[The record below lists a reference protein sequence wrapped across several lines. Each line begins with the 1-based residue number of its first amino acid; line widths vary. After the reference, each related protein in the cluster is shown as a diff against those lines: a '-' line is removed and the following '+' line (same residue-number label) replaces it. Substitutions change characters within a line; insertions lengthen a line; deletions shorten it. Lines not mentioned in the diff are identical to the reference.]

1 MTDALKPFMP
11 EELPGYFEKPGILE
25 GLAKDHP
32 AAIVRQLANY
42 TLSLRNTRT
51 PDPRIAELEAENEML
66 RHKAELWNFGT
77 VLGFPR
83 LSAVEHTGQTAQA
96 WHHKS
101 HIVACDT
108 AEKAMQLA
116 IEKESER

>member
-42 TLSLRNTRT
+42 TLSLRNTRA
-51 PDPRIAELEAENEML
+51 PDPRIAELEAVLKRIRQGLRNGDSPRDLINEIDD
-66 RHKAELWNFGT
+66 G
-77 VLGFPR
+77 
-83 LSAVEHTGQTAQA
+83 
-96 WHHKS
+96 
-101 HIVACDT
+101 
-108 AEKAMQLA
+108 LA
-116 IEKESER
+116 AIKESER